1 MRGNNNPIGNIIG
14 LVIMGIFLLNFGS
27 FLGGL
32 GWLFGMVILFSLA
45 SNLLR
50 LFSSTGSTSPIPQ
63 ARQSRRTSAQG
74 RRFAA
79 AYDVDEDDDDHVS
92 SQSRHVVPQ
101 QVAKQATQR
110 AGATGSW
117 LLTLEDI
124 GVLAYHG
131 DSSPDVNRLN
141 PVTAETSHIRPFIVI
156 QLPYKQGEG
165 TIRFELIDE
174 TGAVRFNTAE
184 KYLLKQGMNFVTPRT
199 YLPLP
204 TDRGRGTW
212 SVRVS
217 IGDRLLAIHDF
228 PMQAARKASSTESLL
243 ADDGEIAPWLAEAIA
258 ENNRRGSGVSL
269 DELLSVQDDDE
280 LAAASGSL
288 R

>member
-1 MRGNNNPIGNIIG
+1 MRPNNPIGNIIG

-32 GWLFGMVILFSLA
+32 GWIFGMAILFSLV
-45 SNLLR
+45 SNLFR
-50 LFSSTGSTSPIPQ
+50 LFNSSETALPVPQ
-63 ARQSRRTSAQG
+63 ARQSARTSTQG
-74 RRFAA
+74 RRYAT
-79 AYDVDEDDDDHVS
+79 AYDVDEDDYDSVP
-92 SQSRHVVPQ
+92 SQYQHVVPQ
-101 QVAKQATQR
+101 QVAKQALQR

-131 DSSPDVNRLN
+131 DNSPDVNRLN
-141 PVTAETSHIRPFIVI
+141 PVAAETNHIRPFVVI

-174 TGAVRFNTAE
+174 AGAVRFNTAE

-204 TDRGRGTW
+204 NNRGRGTW

-217 IGDRLLAIHDF
+217 IGDRLLALHDF
-228 PMQAARKASSTESLL
+228 PMQAARKAAADESLL
-243 ADDGEIAPWLAEAIA
+243 SDDGEIAPWLAEAIA